1 MTGEHPD
8 HPEHD
13 PERQPDQSASDD
25 RGIVIAN
32 ALSTHDDP
40 IEAAAHAASRIHEQ
54 LDGAP
59 DLLMVFVTPHHA
71 QRMGM
76 IADTLRDSL
85 RSSHMLGVSAS
96 AVMSGET
103 EIGEGPGIA
112 MLACS
117 FPGVRI
123 SPFWVDHISP
133 RDSQDERAAKLAEQI
148 DAGVDMRAAFF
159 FADPF
164 SVPLVKLI
172 PALSAART
180 QHITASGRIEQIGT
194 ILGGMA
200 SAASRPGGN
209 SLLLDGDIRSSG
221 AMGVTL
227 SGPLQVDTVVS
238 QGCRP
243 IGHPMIIT
251 KARGNLI
258 LELAGVKAVDAIRDI
273 VHELPDPE
281 KELLGNG
288 LLLGRV
294 IDEHKSHFG
303 RGDFLIRNVMG
314 GDEQSGAVAVAD
326 LVQAG
331 QTVQLHLHDQQTA
344 REDLSLLL
352 DGQRLY
358 EKPAGAMLI
367 SCSGRG
373 ERFFKEPGYDARAI
387 THAFD
392 PAPDGANRAKS
403 GQEVNPG
410 SGIPLAGFF
419 AAGEIGPVDE
429 QIFQHGHT
437 AVAGLFR
444 SPEEVPV
451 G

>member
-1 MTGEHPD
+1 MA
-8 HPEHD
+8 
-13 PERQPDQSASDD
+13 RSDD
-25 RGIVIAN
+25 QQIDHQPASGAIALAN
-32 ALSTHDDP
+32 ALSTHEDP
-40 IEAAAHAASRIHEQ
+40 IEAAAHAASRIHAQ
-54 LDGAP
+54 LDGPP
-59 DLLMVFVTPHHA
+59 DLLMAFVTPHHA

-76 IADTLRDSL
+76 IADTLRDAL
-85 RSSHMLGVSAS
+85 GSSHMLGVSAS
-96 AVMSGET
+96 SIMSGNS
-103 EIGEGPGIA
+103 EINQGPGLA
-112 MLACS
+112 LLACKL
-117 FPGVRI
+117 PGVRI
-123 SPFWVDHISP
+123 SPFWVEHISP
-133 RDSQDERAAKLAEQI
+133 RDSTDERAAKLAEQI
-148 DAGVDMRAAFF
+148 DAGSEMRAAFF

-172 PALSAART
+172 PALSEARM
-180 QHITASGRIEQIGT
+180 QHITASGRVEHIGT
-194 ILGGMA
+194 MLGGMA
-200 SAASRPGGN
+200 SAANRPGGN
-209 SLLLDGDIRSSG
+209 TLLLDGEVRSSG

-258 LELAGVKAVDAIRDI
+258 LELAGVKAVDAIRDT
-273 VHELPDPE
+273 VHMLEDRD
-281 KELLGNG
+281 KQLLAHG

-303 RGDFLIRNVMG
+303 RGDFLIRSIMG
-314 GDEQSGAVAVAD
+314 GDETSGAVAVAD
-326 LVQAG
+326 LVNAG

-358 EKPAGAMLI
+358 QKPAGAMLI
-367 SCSGRG
+367 SCTGRDQ
-373 ERFFKEPGYDARAI
+373 RFFNELGHDARKVS
-387 THAFD
+387 HAFD
-392 PAPDGANRAKS
+392 QTPDGAQRAKS
-403 GQEVNPG
+403 GAEVNPS

-437 AVAGLFR
+437 AVVGLFR
-444 SPEEVPV
+444 NPDPT
-451 G
+451 

>member
-1 MTGEHPD
+1 MSSPEHR

-13 PERQPDQSASDD
+13 PASASHAQDE
-25 RGIVIAN
+25 IVLAN
-32 ALSTHDDP
+32 ALSTKDDP
-40 IEAAAHAASRIHEQ
+40 ILGAIEAASRLQ
-54 LDGAP
+54 SKLTTKP

-76 IADTLRDSL
+76 IADTLRDVLGSN
-85 RSSHMLGVSAS
+85 HMLGVSAS
-96 AVMSGET
+96 AIMSGVS
-103 EIGEGPGIA
+103 EINDAPGIA
-112 MLACS
+112 LLACTM
-117 FPGVRI
+117 PGVRI

-133 RDSQDERAAKLAEQI
+133 RDSMDEHAAKLADQI

-172 PALSAART
+172 PALSAARM
-180 QHITASGRIEQIGT
+180 QHITSSGRVESIGT

-200 SAASRPGGN
+200 SAATRPGGN

-227 SGPLQVDTVVS
+227 SGDIQIDTVVS

-258 LELAGVKAVDAIRDI
+258 LELAGVRAVDAIREI
-273 VHELPDPE
+273 VHDLSEHD
-281 KELLGNG
+281 KQLLGNG

-303 RGDFLIRNVMG
+303 RGDFLIRNIMG
-314 GDEQSGAVAVAD
+314 GDEDSGAVAVAD
-326 LVQAG
+326 LISAG
-331 QTVQLHLHDQQTA
+331 QTVQLHLHDEQTA

-358 EKPAGAMLI
+358 DKPAGALLV
-367 SCSGRG
+367 SCTGRG
-373 ERFFKEPGYDARAI
+373 QKFFDEPGHDARAI
-387 THAFD
+387 AHAFNQT
-392 PAPDGANRAKS
+392 PDGAKRAKS
-403 GQEVNPG
+403 GSEVTTEQ
-410 SGIPLAGFF
+410 GIPLAGFF
-419 AAGEIGPVDE
+419 AAGEIGPIDQ

-444 SPEEVPV
+444 KPDPLS
-451 G
+451 